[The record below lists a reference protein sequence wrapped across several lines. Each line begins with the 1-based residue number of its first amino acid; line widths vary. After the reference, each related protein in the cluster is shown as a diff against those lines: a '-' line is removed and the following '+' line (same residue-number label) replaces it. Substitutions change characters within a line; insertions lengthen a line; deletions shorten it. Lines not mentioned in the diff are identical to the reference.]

1 MSIGKVIRKYR
12 KGKNM
17 TQEEMAVRLG
27 VTAPA
32 VNKWENENSLPDI
45 MLLAPIARL
54 LGISLDTLLSFRE
67 ELTKEEINGII
78 NELDEKLK
86 TAPFGECFQWI
97 KERLE
102 LYPNCEG
109 LMFSAAVVLQARLL
123 LQELPETEDYEAY
136 TVSLFERVLQSGDEA
151 LRIQAADSLFGFYM
165 RKEQYDKAE
174 SYLEYFS
181 LQNPNKKFRQAQIF
195 ERTGR
200 TKEAYKEYERLLFEA
215 YGRVSLILNGMYVL
229 AVQEGDMERAHKL
242 VEKQRE
248 LAVCFEMG
256 RYHEVSSSLELAML
270 EKEAD
275 AVEAIRKELLDAVPQ
290 IDAFRHSFLYE
301 HTEFT
306 EIREGFM
313 EELREKLLK
322 GFLEEEI

>member
-12 KGKNM
+12 KEKNM

-67 ELTKEEINGII
+67 ELTQEEINGII
-78 NELDEKLK
+78 NELDEKLQ
-86 TAPFGECFQWI
+86 TAPFEECFQWA

-123 LQELPETEDYEAY
+123 LQEISDQEDYEAY
-136 TVSLFERVLQSGDEA
+136 TVSLFEQVLRSDDEA
-151 LRIQAADSLFGFYM
+151 MRLQAADSLFAFYL

-195 ERTGR
+195 EKTGR
-200 TKEAYKEYERLLFEA
+200 TKEAYKEYEKLLFEA
-215 YGRVSLILNGMYVL
+215 YGRVSLTLNGMYVL
-229 AVQEGDMERAHKL
+229 AVQEKDMERAHKL

-256 RYHEVSSSLELAML
+256 RYHEVSCSLELAML
-270 EKEAD
+270 EKDAD
-275 AVEAIRKELLDAVPQ
+275 AVEAIQKELLDAVPQ
-290 IDAFRHSFLYE
+290 LDAFRHSFLYE

-306 EIREGFM
+306 EIREDFA
-313 EELREKLLK
+313 EKLREKLQEK
-322 GFLEEEI
+322 WLES

>member
-12 KGKNM
+12 KEKNM

-67 ELTKEEINGII
+67 ELTQEEINGII
-78 NELDEKLK
+78 NELDEKLQ
-86 TAPFGECFQWI
+86 TAPFEECFQWT

-123 LQELPETEDYEAY
+123 LQEISDQEDYEAY
-136 TVSLFERVLQSGDEA
+136 TVSLFEQVLRSDDEA
-151 LRIQAADSLFGFYM
+151 MRLQAADSLFAFYL

-195 ERTGR
+195 EKTGR
-200 TKEAYKEYERLLFEA
+200 TKEAYKEYEKLLFEA
-215 YGRVSLILNGMYVL
+215 YGRVSLTLNGMYVL
-229 AVQEGDMERAHKL
+229 AVQEKDMERAHKL

-256 RYHEVSSSLELAML
+256 RYHEVSCSLELAML
-270 EKEAD
+270 EKDAD
-275 AVEAIRKELLDAVPQ
+275 AVEAIQKELLDAVPQ
-290 IDAFRHSFLYE
+290 LDAFRHSFLYE

-306 EIREGFM
+306 EIREDFA
-313 EELREKLLK
+313 EKLREKLQEK
-322 GFLEEEI
+322 WLES

>member
-1 MSIGKVIRKYR
+1 
-12 KGKNM
+12 
-17 TQEEMAVRLG
+17 MAVRLG

-67 ELTKEEINGII
+67 ELTQEEINGII
-78 NELDEKLK
+78 NELDEKLQ
-86 TAPFGECFQWI
+86 TAPFEECFQWA

-123 LQELPETEDYEAY
+123 LQEISDQEDYEAY
-136 TVSLFERVLQSGDEA
+136 TVSLFEQVLRSDDEA
-151 LRIQAADSLFGFYM
+151 MRLQAADSLFAFYL

-195 ERTGR
+195 EKTGR
-200 TKEAYKEYERLLFEA
+200 TKEAYKEYEKLLFEA
-215 YGRVSLILNGMYVL
+215 YGRVSLTLNGMYVL
-229 AVQEGDMERAHKL
+229 AVQEKDMERAHKL

-248 LAVCFEMG
+248 LAACFEMG
-256 RYHEVSSSLELAML
+256 RYHEVSCSLELAML
-270 EKEAD
+270 EKDAD
-275 AVEAIRKELLDAVPQ
+275 AVEAIQKELLDAVPQ
-290 IDAFRHSFLYE
+290 LDAFRHSFLYE

-306 EIREGFM
+306 EIREDFA
-313 EELREKLLK
+313 EKLREKLQEK
-322 GFLEEEI
+322 WLEL

>member
-1 MSIGKVIRKYR
+1 MSIGKIIRKYR
-12 KGKNM
+12 KEKNM

-67 ELTKEEINGII
+67 ELTLEEINGII
-78 NELDEKLK
+78 CELDEKLK
-86 TAPFGECFQWI
+86 TEPFGECFQWV

-109 LMFSAAVVLQARLL
+109 LMLSAAIVLQARLL
-123 LQELPETEDYEAY
+123 LQELPDMGEYEDY
-136 TVSLFERVLQSGDEA
+136 TVSLFERVLRSGEEE
-151 LRIQAADSLFGFYM
+151 LRLKAADSLFAYYL
-165 RKEQYDKAE
+165 RKERYDRAE
-174 SYLEYFS
+174 SYLAYFS
-181 LQNPNKKFRQAQIF
+181 LQNPNKKFRQAQIY

-200 TKEAYKEYERLLFEA
+200 TEEAYKEYEKLLFES

-229 AVQEGDMERAHKL
+229 AVQGEDMERAHKL

-256 RYHEVSSSLELAML
+256 RYHEVSAGLELATL
-270 EKEAD
+270 EKDEK
-275 AVEAIRKELLDAVPQ
+275 AVAAIRKEMLDAIPQ

-306 EIREGFM
+306 QIREEFV
-313 EELREKLLK
+313 EKLRENLMKS
-322 GFLEEEI
+322 FCEEKD

>member
-12 KGKNM
+12 KEKNM

-67 ELTKEEINGII
+67 ELTQEEINGII
-78 NELDEKLK
+78 NELDEKLQ
-86 TAPFGECFQWI
+86 TAPFEECFQWT

-123 LQELPETEDYEAY
+123 LQEISDQEDYEAY
-136 TVSLFERVLQSGDEA
+136 TVSLFERVLRSDDEGMR
-151 LRIQAADSLFGFYM
+151 LQAADSLFAFYL

-195 ERTGR
+195 EKTGR
-200 TKEAYKEYERLLFEA
+200 TKEAYKEYEKLLFEA
-215 YGRVSLILNGMYVL
+215 YGRVSLTLNGMYVL
-229 AVQEGDMERAHKL
+229 AVQEKDMERAHKL

-256 RYHEVSSSLELAML
+256 RYHEVSCSLELAML
-270 EKEAD
+270 EKDAD
-275 AVEAIRKELLDAVPQ
+275 AVEAIQKELLDAVPQ
-290 IDAFRHSFLYE
+290 LDAFRHSFLYE

-306 EIREGFM
+306 EIREDFA
-313 EELREKLLK
+313 EKLREKLQEK
-322 GFLEEEI
+322 WLES

>member
-12 KGKNM
+12 KEKNM

-67 ELTKEEINGII
+67 ELTQEEINGII
-78 NELDEKLK
+78 NELDEKLQ
-86 TAPFGECFQWI
+86 TAPFEECFQWT

-123 LQELPETEDYEAY
+123 LQEISDQEDYEAY
-136 TVSLFERVLQSGDEA
+136 TVSLFERVLRSGDEA
-151 LRIQAADSLFGFYM
+151 MRLQAADSLFAFYL

-195 ERTGR
+195 EKTGR
-200 TKEAYKEYERLLFEA
+200 TKEAYKEYEKLLFEA
-215 YGRVSLILNGMYVL
+215 YGRVSLTLNGMYVL
-229 AVQEGDMERAHKL
+229 AVQEKDMERAHKL

-256 RYHEVSSSLELAML
+256 RYHEVSCSLELAML
-270 EKEAD
+270 EKDAD
-275 AVEAIRKELLDAVPQ
+275 AVEAIQKELLDAVPQ
-290 IDAFRHSFLYE
+290 LDAFRHSFLYE

-306 EIREGFM
+306 EIREDFA
-313 EELREKLLK
+313 EKLREKLQEK
-322 GFLEEEI
+322 WLES

>member
-12 KGKNM
+12 KEKNM

-67 ELTKEEINGII
+67 ELTQEEINGII
-78 NELDEKLK
+78 NELDEKLQ
-86 TAPFGECFQWI
+86 TAPFEECFQWT

-123 LQELPETEDYEAY
+123 LQEISDQEDYEAY
-136 TVSLFERVLQSGDEA
+136 TVSLFEQVLRSDDEA
-151 LRIQAADSLFGFYM
+151 MRLQAADSLFAFYL

-195 ERTGR
+195 EKTGR
-200 TKEAYKEYERLLFEA
+200 TKEAYKEYEKLLFEA
-215 YGRVSLILNGMYVL
+215 YGRVSLTLNGMYVL
-229 AVQEGDMERAHKL
+229 AVQEKDMERAHKL

-248 LAVCFEMG
+248 LAACFEMG
-256 RYHEVSSSLELAML
+256 RYHEVSCSLELAML
-270 EKEAD
+270 EKDAD
-275 AVEAIRKELLDAVPQ
+275 AVEAIQKELLDAVPQ
-290 IDAFRHSFLYE
+290 LDAFRHSFLYE

-306 EIREGFM
+306 EIREDFA
-313 EELREKLLK
+313 EKLREKLQEK
-322 GFLEEEI
+322 WLEL